1 MMEGT
6 LSRAT
11 GILNGTLHG
20 SDAHF
25 RGISTDT
32 RTINPGELFFALRGP
47 NYDGEEF
54 LGRASASKAAGAVV
68 CDAVNGQLPVIQV
81 DNTRRALGMLAAE
94 WRQRMSATVIG
105 LTGSNGKTTLKEL
118 IASCLSLADA
128 TLATRGNFNNDVG
141 VPLMLS
147 AIEPRHRFVVI
158 EMGANHSGE
167 IAYLTS
173 LAMPRI
179 VVITNAAPAHLEGF
193 GTIEDVARAKAEILQ
208 GASPPEWAILNAD
221 DRFFSYWKRKAT
233 SRVASFGLAF
243 DADFRAVDLKMTAS
257 GTRFT
262 LVGERLVAAGG
273 KLEIALPLVGKH
285 NVVHACAAAAVASLL
300 GIEGDIIRRGLELA
314 TPVSGRLRPLPGIG
328 GATVYDDSYN
338 ANPAS
343 VTAAAE
349 FIAGC
354 GGEGW
359 LVLADMRELGK
370 DAAELH
376 RSVGEAARRAGVT
389 RLLATGPLSR
399 NTVEAFGRNAA
410 WFETTDQLVRELIL
424 DLGRHRPSVVN
435 ILVKGSR
442 SMHME
447 RVVHALQANPVRNC
461 GT

>member
-1 MMEGT
+1 
-6 LSRAT
+6 
-11 GILNGTLHG
+11 
-20 SDAHF
+20 
-25 RGISTDT
+25 
-32 RTINPGELFFALRGP
+32 
-47 NYDGEEF
+47 
-54 LGRASASKAAGAVV
+54 
-68 CDAVNGQLPVIQV
+68 
-81 DNTRRALGMLAAE
+81 
-94 WRQRMSATVIG
+94 
-105 LTGSNGKTTLKEL
+105 
-118 IASCLSLADA
+118 
-128 TLATRGNFNNDVG
+128 
-141 VPLMLS
+141 
-147 AIEPRHRFVVI
+147 
-158 EMGANHSGE
+158 
-167 IAYLTS
+167 
-173 LAMPRI
+173 
-179 VVITNAAPAHLEGF
+179 LEGF

-273 KLEIALPLVGKH
+273 KLEIALPLAGKH